1 MKAQCLHCLVSILN
15 SINPRNQFMKS
26 KRIVKVGECLNLSAK
41 FKLTYHIG
49 IDDQDSIMIRVA
61 ENEGS
66 GYFSQEWVML
76 NTILSKLDS
85 AKKPLT
91 SFSLHGIF
99 AGKSANT
106 PGFIFAV
113 LYAEGIVERD
123 LENPRVYVACD
134 PKPVIESI
142 VALIKAGTDIKID
155 HIPDGSKSAS
165 KSQSTKKQNAN
176 KPA

>member
-1 MKAQCLHCLVSILN
+1 MKA
-15 SINPRNQFMKS
+15 

-49 IDDQDSIMIRVA
+49 IDDQDSIIIRVVA
-61 ENEGS
+61 NEGG
-66 GYFSQEWVML
+66 GYFSDEWVRL
-76 NTILSKLDS
+76 DTILAKLDS

-99 AGKSANT
+99 VGKSANL

-113 LYAEGIVERD
+113 LYAEGLVERD
-123 LENPRVYVACD
+123 LDNPRVYVACD
-134 PKPVIESI
+134 PKPVIDAIE
-142 VALIKAGTDIKID
+142 ALIKAGTDIKVD

-165 KSQSTKKQNAN
+165 KSQSTKKQIPS
-176 KPA
+176 KSSQ